1 LVRDFKVKE
10 YIKDKTT
17 KYNVKV
23 IVNEND
29 NNEVIDC
36 IYIKEVE

>member
-1 LVRDFKVKE
+1 MLL
-10 YIKDKTT
+10 TT